1 MTNDSSAQVAVVGAG
16 TMGAGIAQSFA
27 QAGYTV
33 FLIDAAQSA
42 LDSALTL
49 IDTNLEQ
56 LDEFDLIDGEPAAV
70 LGRISVHEGTAV
82 LSGAEDLRLVI
93 ETIPEDLELKRG
105 LFAELDNLGDSVVLG
120 SNTSSMTMTAITDGM
135 RSAHRAVGLHYFNPA
150 HIIPAVEIH
159 RGAET
164 SDDTVATARRLV
176 ESTGKISI
184 IVRKE
189 LPGFVINRLTGAL
202 EREIDFL
209 LDEGAV
215 TPEDLDKAVKASL
228 GFRLACVGPMEAE
241 DMIGLDIAARVSS
254 NLYKVL
260 SNSTEPSP
268 EIFEKVDRGELGV
281 KSGRGW
287 YDYPADSRDAILG
300 ERKARLLRQLVLY
313 RKMNDGKGN
322 DS

>member
-1 MTNDSSAQVAVVGAG
+1 MNSHQSALVAVIGAG

-27 QAGYTV
+27 QTGFRV
-33 FLIDAAQSA
+33 FLIDEAQDA
-42 LDSALTL
+42 LDRALAL
-49 IDTNLEQ
+49 IETNLGQ
-56 LDEFDLIDGEPAAV
+56 LIEFGLIEDDAGTI
-70 LGRISVHEGTAV
+70 LGRISAHEGVAA
-82 LSGAEDLRLVI
+82 LAGAEDLRLVV
-93 ETIPEDLELKRG
+93 ETIPEDLELKRA
-105 LFAELDNLGDSVVLG
+105 LFAKLDELDESVIIG
-120 SNTSSMTMTAITDGM
+120 SNTSSMTKSAISEGM
-135 RSAHRAVGLHYFNPA
+135 RSAHTAVGLHYFNPA
-150 HIIPAVEIH
+150 HIIPAVEVH

-164 SDDTVATARRLV
+164 SDEAVAAARQLV

-202 EREIDFL
+202 EREIDYL
-209 LDEGAV
+209 LDEGVV

-287 YDYPADSRDAILG
+287 YDYPDDHRESIL
-300 ERKARLLRQLVLY
+300 EKRKARLLRQLVLFH
-313 RKMNDGKGN
+313 KAADDNGN
-322 DS
+322 ES